1 MLRDL
6 ITAMIVI
13 GSVLGYMAFVLY
25 VGNYMFTIFP
35 NNQEF
40 AWLGTFFVGMVCPI
54 IVFTNVF
61 GGGNRRRR

>member
-1 MLRDL
+1 MLGDL
-6 ITAMIVI
+6 ITAIIVI

-54 IVFTNVF
+54 IVMNNLL
-61 GGGNRRRR
+61 GGNRRL